1 MINNPSLYINL
12 IIHTYICQ
20 QLPFCLWDHEVKVF
34 HCPKYR
40 IDCSAKE
47 NISTI
52 VPAIVKLLLS
62 SITLVG
68 ETDYVLPTYSQRCHS
83 QSPPWARQ
91 RWGWS
96 TRHPRQ
102 GLGSIPRTKWVL
114 GDPHVISLTESLSKQ
129 LAFFMSSQTCQI
141 SISITIRVFKGQG
154 VHLGVRGK
162 SVGVPKDQMTKC
174 KLWIINDKSPI
185 AYHK

>member
-1 MINNPSLYINL
+1 M
-12 IIHTYICQ
+12 
-20 QLPFCLWDHEVKVF
+20 
-34 HCPKYR
+34 
-40 IDCSAKE
+40 
-47 NISTI
+47 STI
-52 VPAIVKLLLS
+52 TFLPLRSWGQSLPLSQILDWLLCKREYIHDCAGLGQ
-62 SITLVG
+62 IALK
-68 ETDYVLPTYSQRCHS
+68 TDVLPTYSQRCHS

-96 TRHPRQ
+96 TRHLCQ
-102 GLGSIPRTKWVL
+102 GLGNIPRTKWVL
-114 GDPHVISLTESLSKQ
+114 GEPHVISFLNWVHFKRIS
-129 LAFFMSSQTCQI
+129 FFLCPDQTCQI

-162 SVGVPKDQMTKC
+162 SVGVPKDQMAKC

>member
-1 MINNPSLYINL
+1 MRS
-12 IIHTYICQ
+12 
-20 QLPFCLWDHEVKVF
+20 K
-34 HCPKYR
+34 
-40 IDCSAKE
+40 S
-47 NISTI
+47 SI
-52 VPAIVKLLLS
+52 VPNIGLIALQKRIYPRLCRPLS
-62 SITLVG
+62 SCSCPVLPWLV
-68 ETDYVLPTYSQRCHS
+68 VLPTYSQRCHS

-102 GLGSIPRTKWVL
+102 GLGSIPRTKSVL
-114 GDPHVISLTESLSKQ
+114 GEPHVISLTESTSKQ

>member
-1 MINNPSLYINL
+1 M
-12 IIHTYICQ
+12 
-20 QLPFCLWDHEVKVF
+20 
-34 HCPKYR
+34 
-40 IDCSAKE
+40 
-47 NISTI
+47 STI
-52 VPAIVKLLLS
+52 TFLPLRSWGQSLPLSQISDWLLCKREY
-62 SITLVG
+62 IHDCAGHCQVALVQYYLG
-68 ETDYVLPTYSQRCHS
+68 WLYYPVPTYSQRCHS

>member
-1 MINNPSLYINL
+1 MRS
-12 IIHTYICQ
+12 
-20 QLPFCLWDHEVKVF
+20 K
-34 HCPKYR
+34 
-40 IDCSAKE
+40 S
-47 NISTI
+47 SI
-52 VPAIVKLLLS
+52 VPNIGLIALQKRIYPRLCRPLS
-62 SITLVG
+62 SCSCPVLPWLV
-68 ETDYVLPTYSQRCHS
+68 VLPTYSQRCHS

-102 GLGSIPRTKWVL
+102 GLGNIPRTKWVL
-114 GDPHVISLTESLSKQ
+114 GEPHVISFLNWVHFKRIS
-129 LAFFMSSQTCQI
+129 FFLCPDQTCQI

-162 SVGVPKDQMTKC
+162 SVGVPKDQMAKC

>member
-1 MINNPSLYINL
+1 MRS
-12 IIHTYICQ
+12 
-20 QLPFCLWDHEVKVF
+20 K
-34 HCPKYR
+34 
-40 IDCSAKE
+40 S
-47 NISTI
+47 SI
-52 VPAIVKLLLS
+52 VPNIGLIALQKRIYPRLCRPLS
-62 SITLVG
+62 SCSCPVLPWLV
-68 ETDYVLPTYSQRCHS
+68 VLPTYSQRCHS

-102 GLGSIPRTKWVL
+102 GLGSIPRTKSVL
-114 GDPHVISLTESLSKQ
+114 GEPHVISLTESTSKQ

-162 SVGVPKDQMTKC
+162 SVGVPKDQMAKC

>member
-1 MINNPSLYINL
+1 MRS
-12 IIHTYICQ
+12 
-20 QLPFCLWDHEVKVF
+20 K
-34 HCPKYR
+34 
-40 IDCSAKE
+40 S
-47 NISTI
+47 SI
-52 VPAIVKLLLS
+52 VPIIGLIALQKRIYPRLCRPWS
-62 SITLVG
+62 NCS
-68 ETDYVLPTYSQRCHS
+68 TYSQRCHS

-102 GLGSIPRTKWVL
+102 GLGSIPRTKSVL
-114 GDPHVISLTESLSKQ
+114 GEPHVISLTESTSKQ
-129 LAFFMSSQTCQI
+129 LVFFMSSQTCQI

-162 SVGVPKDQMTKC
+162 SVGVPKDQMAKC

>member
-1 MINNPSLYINL
+1 M
-12 IIHTYICQ
+12 
-20 QLPFCLWDHEVKVF
+20 
-34 HCPKYR
+34 
-40 IDCSAKE
+40 
-47 NISTI
+47 STI
-52 VPAIVKLLLS
+52 TFLPLRSWGQSLPLSQILDWLLCKREYIHDCAGLGQ
-62 SITLVG
+62 IALK
-68 ETDYVLPTYSQRCHS
+68 TDVLPTYSQRCHS

-102 GLGSIPRTKWVL
+102 GLGSIPRTKSVL
-114 GDPHVISLTESLSKQ
+114 GEPHVISLTESTSKQ

-162 SVGVPKDQMTKC
+162 SVGVPKDQMAKC

>member
-1 MINNPSLYINL
+1 MRS
-12 IIHTYICQ
+12 
-20 QLPFCLWDHEVKVF
+20 K
-34 HCPKYR
+34 
-40 IDCSAKE
+40 S
-47 NISTI
+47 SI
-52 VPAIVKLLLS
+52 VPNIGLIALQRRIYPRLCRPWS
-62 SITLVG
+62 SCSCPVLPWLV
-68 ETDYVLPTYSQRCHS
+68 VLPTYSQRCHS

-102 GLGSIPRTKWVL
+102 GLGSIPRTKSVL
-114 GDPHVISLTESLSKQ
+114 GEPHVISLTESTSKQ

-162 SVGVPKDQMTKC
+162 SVGVPKDQMAKC
-174 KLWIINDKSPI
+174 KLWIFNDKSPI